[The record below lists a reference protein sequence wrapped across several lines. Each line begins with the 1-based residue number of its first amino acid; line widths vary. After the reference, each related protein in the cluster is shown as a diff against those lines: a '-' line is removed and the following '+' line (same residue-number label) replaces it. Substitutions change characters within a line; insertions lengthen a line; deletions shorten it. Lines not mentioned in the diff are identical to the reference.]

1 MTDGTS
7 TLSGSLSGTFSG
19 KRVLVTG
26 ANSDIGYAIAQAL
39 AANGADLVLHRRSD
53 AQSCGD
59 DRQLFETCPVILA
72 DFLESDGA
80 SKLAEAA
87 LETGP
92 IDILIANAALERR
105 QAWQDIDPETINAHV
120 SANFTSLM
128 MLIGQ
133 LVPPMEQRK
142 WGRVVAI
149 GSVMAARPRAETVVY
164 AALKSA
170 QLTALR
176 AIARDVAPN
185 GVTMNVVS
193 PGAIETDRTAD
204 LYTNTDFRKA
214 VTAKIPMARP
224 GTPQD
229 CVAPVTM
236 LCSDGASYITGIDIP
251 VNGGWDIGDAPGNL
265 MEFDQ

>member
-1 MTDGTS
+1 MSDGA
-7 TLSGSLSGTFSG
+7 GSLSG
-19 KRVLVTG
+19 KRALVTG

-39 AANGADLVLHRRSD
+39 AAEGADLVLHRRGD
-53 AQSCGD
+53 AKSLGD
-59 DRQLFETCPVILA
+59 DRPLFETCPVILA
-72 DFLESDGA
+72 DFLETDGA
-80 SKLAEAA
+80 SKLAKAA
-87 LETGP
+87 LEIGQ
-92 IDILIANAALERR
+92 IDILIANAAMEQR
-105 QAWQDIDPETINAHV
+105 QPWLDVDPEFINAHV
-120 SANFTSLM
+120 SANFTSMM
-128 MLIGQ
+128 MLMSA
-133 LVPPMEQRK
+133 LVPSMERQK
-142 WGRVVAI
+142 WGRVIAI
-149 GSVMAARPRAETVVY
+149 GSVMATRPRAETAIY

-193 PGAIETDRTAD
+193 PGAIETGHMAE
-204 LYTNTDFRKA
+204 LYAKAEFRNA

-236 LCSDGASYITGIDIP
+236 LCGDGASYITGVDIP

-265 MEFDQ
+265 TEFGQ